1 MESTFLPPQLPVTVS
16 GALDGGEI
24 VRHIARDMQVPD
36 IIRSGTSKGLQW
48 PEVYKCIVLALK
60 TDNVKI
66 DIVDT
71 ALLQRR
77 DVLHYTYTDVE
88 GNVKLKA
95 KSLHNLRSIHAEFM
109 KIAYAIQ
116 GDEPKRIALCYKYD
130 SSTAIVLDTDSF
142 ESFCFELVTAP
153 AFSTEIELIQCFV
166 PSKGSDGHYRTYKTT
181 FWLENHSSVPQMKT
195 ERLDVTS
202 AVSGSTGIQSKLNMS
217 RQANKMMEATV
228 QQVIR
233 LVEKVKHC
241 RVTRAAFDFVQ
252 DHNGK
257 IWLLGSSE
265 CNVVTTDDRNKRAS
279 SPEKLKMSRTMQL
292 AESQRRSREEQED
305 AMAQEELQSST
316 WPRQQSTVTDQQQA
330 NAKTTGRRYTLSYYT
345 TLSLS
350 WTYDTIKHTYSCRM
364 TLSLMP
370 YTLCHINLHY
380 DRVAKKSR
388 TTKRACRGRRTQI
401 LLISPSSQYSPR
413 STKRQTWRRSIISRQ
428 HYSFAG

>member
-16 GALDGGEI
+16 GAIDGGEI
-24 VRHIARDMQVPD
+24 VRHIARDMQVPE
-36 IIRSGTSKGLQW
+36 IIARGTSNQLHW
-48 PEVYKCIVLALK
+48 PEVYKCIVVALK

-77 DVLHYTYTDVE
+77 DVLHYSYTDVE

-116 GDEPKRIALCYKYD
+116 GDDPKRIALCYKYD

-153 AFSTEIELIQCFV
+153 AFSSEIELVQCFV

-217 RQANKMMEATV
+217 RQANKMMESTV

-265 CNVVTTDDRNKRAS
+265 CSIVTTDDRNKRAS
-279 SPEKLKMSRTMQL
+279 SPVQLKLSRTTQL
-292 AESQRRSREEQED
+292 AETQRRSREEQED
-305 AMAQEELQSST
+305 ALAQEEIQSST
-316 WPRQQSTVTDQQQA
+316 WPRQQSTAADPHQA
-330 NAKTTGRRYTLSYYT
+330 NAKTTGKHLPFIPYTSFNTICRMYHMTLPFMRYDTPCHTLYATLS
-345 TLSLS
+345 
-350 WTYDTIKHTYSCRM
+350 HHA
-364 TLSLMP
+364 P
-370 YTLCHINLHY
+370 PF
-380 DRVAKKSR
+380 SR
-388 TTKRACRGRRTQI
+388 RLTKRGRATKRACRGGRPQI
-401 LLISPSSQYSPR
+401 LLLPPPQQYPPR
-413 STKRQTWRRSIISRQ
+413 SPER
-428 HYSFAG
+428 